1 MQIMFYLLMVLKKN
15 LPQKKAFHSCQYL
28 FAICQRSYGRCSP
41 ILAAMN
47 DFDDTCRT
55 DFPDYLQYLFVRF
68 LLNKR
73 DLDIIIILVYIVIY
87 L

>member
-1 MQIMFYLLMVLKKN
+1 MSAQL
-15 LPQKKAFHSCQYL
+15 
-28 FAICQRSYGRCSP
+28 RSVQSHVY

-47 DFDDTCRT
+47 DFGDTCRT
-55 DFPDYLQYLFVRF
+55 DFPDYLHYLFVRF